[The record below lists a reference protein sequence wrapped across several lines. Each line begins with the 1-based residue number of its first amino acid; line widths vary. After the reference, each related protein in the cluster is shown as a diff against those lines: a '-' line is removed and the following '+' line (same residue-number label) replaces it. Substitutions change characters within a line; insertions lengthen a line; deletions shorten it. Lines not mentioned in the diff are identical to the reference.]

1 MNPKASKLKNKVAVI
16 TGGNSGI
23 GFGIAEAFRNEAYL
37 SKSNLLLLESLYQLS
52 LLPIPKKY
60 YLNGHLS

>member
-23 GFGIAEAFRNEAYL
+23 GFGIAEAFRNEGVFEQIKSALAGGTL
-37 SKSNLLLLESLYQLS
+37 STVTPSNT
-52 LLPIPKKY
+52 
-60 YLNGHLS
+60 